1 MTRFAM
7 LFVGLLLSTS
17 AHAAQFEQGK
27 HYDIIA
33 DTSSV
38 RPEVKEY
45 FSFYC
50 PGCNAFEPVAQ
61 SLAANLPDNVEFKK
75 VHVDFLRAASPEI
88 QNNLARAYLVAKSQ
102 GRGDDVASAIFNQI
116 HRNHIAFANADDIRN
131 LVLLHNIDAA
141 TYDKAIKSFAVMTA
155 VRQMKKEQTEL
166 TDRRVLSS
174 VPMIVV
180 NGKYKIN
187 NAVIDARN
195 MERDMREL
203 IDYLLAK
210 DLVQP

>member
-7 LFVGLLLSTS
+7 LFVGLLLSTI

-116 HRNHIAFANADDIRN
+116 HRNHIAFANADDIRS

-141 TYDKAIKSFAVMTA
+141 TYDKAIKSFAVLTA